1 MNNYRVIVL
10 DLDGTLLNANK
21 EVSKRNLA
29 AVLSCH
35 RKGMRIVFATAR
47 PPRAVKWF
55 LPDVL
60 LEIASFVYYNGAQTY
75 CPHTNTE
82 FHESI
87 PSEVTAAIT
96 DYCLEHHPDLE
107 LTMEVRDEW
116 FSLREHDYRVTM
128 NAEANPLVIPLDEF
142 KQRDATKILL
152 SGTFEGTPLKD
163 TFSDRVHILN
173 TDNNQLVQVMP
184 LNASKEQAVLKL
196 CRIYGHEMESV
207 IAFGD
212 DHNDLGLAR
221 ACGYSVAMGN
231 AIDELKAIADEVTAS
246 NDEDGVA
253 VVLERLLS

>member
-10 DLDGTLLNANK
+10 DLDGTLLNSNK

-29 AVLSCH
+29 AVMACY
-35 RKGMRIVFATAR
+35 RRGMKIVFATAR

-60 LEIASFVYYNGAQTY
+60 LEIASFVYYNGAQAY

-87 PSEVTAAIT
+87 PPEVTAEIT
-96 DYCLEHHPDLE
+96 DYSLEHHPDLD

-116 FSLREHDYRVTM
+116 FSLREHDYRATM
-128 NAEANPLVIPLDEF
+128 NAEANPIVIPLDEF
-142 KQRDATKILL
+142 KQHNATKILL
-152 SGTFEGTPLKD
+152 SGSFEGTPLYEP
-163 TFSDRVHILN
+163 FRDRAHILY

-196 CRIYGHEMESV
+196 CRVYGLEMDSV
-207 IAFGD
+207 MAFGD

-253 VVLERLLS
+253 VVLERLL